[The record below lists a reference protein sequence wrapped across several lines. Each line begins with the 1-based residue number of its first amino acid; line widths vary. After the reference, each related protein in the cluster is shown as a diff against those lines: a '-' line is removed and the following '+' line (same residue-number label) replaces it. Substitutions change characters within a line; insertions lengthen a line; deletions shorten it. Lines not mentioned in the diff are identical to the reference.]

1 MLDKKEKEKII
12 EKYRLSDS
20 DTGSLDAQ
28 IGILSERIKQ
38 LLSHLKEHP
47 KDLHSKRGLLTMVAK
62 RRKFLRLLKKE
73 DEKRYEEV
81 IKKTG
86 LKRKK
91 SVKA

>member
-12 EKYRLSDS
+12 EKYRLINS
-20 DTGSLDAQ
+20 DTGSFDVQ
-28 IGILSERIKQ
+28 IGLLSERIKQ

-86 LKRKK
+86 LKSK
-91 SVKA
+91 